1 MNARRLAALYRDR
14 ARAARALADVDERI
28 ADALEGEE
36 PANDAEP
43 QKAPAAPKSK
53 PKERRPPAPLHPVSD
68 TDRIRA
74 RQMLRRRG
82 MV

>member
-1 MNARRLAALYRDR
+1 MNAARLAALYRDR

-28 ADALEGEE
+28 AEAFEGQE

-43 QKAPAAPKSK
+43 QKSSPRPKR
-53 PKERRPPAPLHPVSD
+53 ERRPPAPLHPVSD
-68 TDRIRA
+68 TDRMRA
-74 RQMLRRRG
+74 TRMLRRRG